1 MKGGEIGEEL
11 QLLQLQI
18 DWCQESLAISALNI
32 IELLPSS
39 QYKMEVLMIFDD
51 TRKIAMA
58 DL

>member
-1 MKGGEIGEEL
+1 MKGGEIGEEV

-18 DWCQESLAISALNI
+18 DWCQESLAISALTI